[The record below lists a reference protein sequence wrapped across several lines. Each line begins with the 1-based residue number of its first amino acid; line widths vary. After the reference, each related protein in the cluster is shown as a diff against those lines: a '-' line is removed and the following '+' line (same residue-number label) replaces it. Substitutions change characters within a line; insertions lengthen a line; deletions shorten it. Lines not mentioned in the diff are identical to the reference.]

1 MRGMASVARVLRATL
16 LVAAAVVLE
25 VGVTAAGQ
33 LTPPPAGVLQPLIT
47 TSELVVGRNRLA
59 FALLR
64 HGNLLAD
71 ADVAVRV
78 YDTRDQDAQLVAAL
92 PAPYYK
98 LEVIEGGRQV
108 HIHPDGTRHVHATPT
123 DVQGIYVA
131 QVSFERP
138 GPWGLE
144 ILARTADGALESAR
158 LSINALEVSRTPV
171 VGTPAPRSRNVI
183 ASDVS
188 DLRQIDSSELPDHRL
203 HQTRIADAI
212 GQGKPQVIVF
222 ATPKYCTSRVCGP
235 VLDVLRTLIPTYGKR
250 VAFVHQ
256 EIWQGGP
263 SQIIAPTVEEWS
275 LRSEPWIFLVDG
287 QGVIR
292 GKFEGLT
299 TRRELEPP
307 LRRMLGLE

>member
-1 MRGMASVARVLRATL
+1 MASVARLLRATL
-16 LVAAAVVLE
+16 LTAGVAALE
-25 VGVTAAGQ
+25 VGSAAAGQ

-78 YDTRDQDAQLVAAL
+78 YDIRDQDAQLVAAL

-108 HIHPDGTRHVHATPT
+108 HIHPDGTRHVHSTT

-144 ILARTADGALESAR
+144 ILARTTDGALESAR
-158 LSINALEVSRTPV
+158 LSIHALEVSRTPV
-171 VGTPAPRSRNVI
+171 IGTPAPRSRNVI
-183 ASDVS
+183 ASDVG

-235 VLDVLRTLIPTYGKR
+235 VLDVVRTLIPT
-250 VAFVHQ
+250 
-256 EIWQGGP
+256 
-263 SQIIAPTVEEWS
+263 
-275 LRSEPWIFLVDG
+275 
-287 QGVIR
+287 
-292 GKFEGLT
+292 
-299 TRRELEPP
+299 
-307 LRRMLGLE
+307 